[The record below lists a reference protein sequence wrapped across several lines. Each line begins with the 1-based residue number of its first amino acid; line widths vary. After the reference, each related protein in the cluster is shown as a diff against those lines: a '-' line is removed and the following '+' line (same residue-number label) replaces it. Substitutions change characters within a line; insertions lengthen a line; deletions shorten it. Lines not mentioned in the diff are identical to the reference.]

1 MTTKTKL
8 AASLLTALAL
18 AGCET
23 AGDGVYMPPSIIEL
37 IPPGISQEQIY
48 SRPSAPDGVRCYM
61 YQEIEIE
68 ILVGC
73 ADIGI
78 LG

>member
-1 MTTKTKL
+1 MMTKIRLT
-8 AASLLTALAL
+8 AALLTAVAL
-18 AGCET
+18 TGCET
-23 AGDGVYMPPSIIEL
+23 AGDGVYIPPAIIEL
-37 IPPGISQEQIY
+37 IPPGITQEQVY
-48 SRPSAPDGVRCYM
+48 SRPSTPEGVRCYM
-61 YQEIEIE
+61 YQQTEIE

>member
-1 MTTKTKL
+1 MTIKTKVT
-8 AASLLTALAL
+8 AALLTALFL

-23 AGDGVYMPPSIIEL
+23 AGDGVYMPPSVIEL

-48 SRPSAPDGVRCYM
+48 SRPSTPEGVRCYM
-61 YQEIEIE
+61 YLETEIE